1 MPLSLSWVD
10 QNPFIVNTVLPGVVF
25 FILGS
30 AVTWFFA
37 RKFANAKTLDYEVI
51 SDVRVLRDV
60 TSDLNSK
67 IVVTVDGDAVDQPRF
82 VTIRYCNT
90 GNTGISDDDFDGGVA
105 LKDTTGVKN
114 AKLVRLSNDKLK
126 ATESGLLPNR
136 KFYVESLNRKDY
148 FDVQYLVDGA
158 TRTTQIDPDY
168 RIKGETRHGKH
179 VSSRRKTETIL
190 NTIAASVS
198 VIFASLISF
207 WVTPT
212 TNWPLVGGAALGA
225 SIVVLVSTFVRRP
238 RRR

>member
-1 MPLSLSWVD
+1 MPLSQSWID
-10 QNPFIVNTVLPGVVF
+10 ENPFLVNTVLPGLVF

-60 TSDLNSK
+60 TSNLNSK
-67 IVVTVDGDAVDQPRF
+67 IEVTVDGKVVEQPRF
-82 VTIRYCNT
+82 VTIRYRNT

-105 LKDTTGVKN
+105 LKDTTGVEN

-158 TRTTQIDPDY
+158 MRSTPLEPDF
-168 RIKGETRHGKH
+168 RIKGETRTGKV
-179 VSSRRKTETIL
+179 VSNHLKRDLIL
-190 NTIAASVS
+190 QVLCLVGAVIAFLSDGGTVGKGVFLSGILIGVTSAVLISILVS
-198 VIFASLISF
+198 VLRAK
-207 WVTPT
+207 W
-212 TNWPLVGGAALGA
+212 
-225 SIVVLVSTFVRRP
+225 R
-238 RRR
+238 